1 MMTSLQSAYSA
12 ITAQAGDEANP
23 GPFYEFHKL
32 MGESGAF
39 YVDEDFASFGQ
50 TVEAFNTY
58 HYTIYIPSNEAVREA
73 IAAGLPT
80 MEQAE
85 EFILSQEEN
94 YAFDEDDYRDS
105 IRAIIADF
113 VNYHIQDNSV
123 YVGGGHNVGNYETS
137 TLDEETGTFCRLSV
151 VGTNSDITVTDGA
164 GNVQKVLTE
173 DPKLYN
179 IMTRDYL
186 FDASDLQ
193 QSKLIET
200 SSFAVI
206 HHVKDALYHHKDQV
220 VGYKEKVERLNQQ
233 FSINE

>member
-1 MMTSLQSAYSA
+1 M
-12 ITAQAGDEANP
+12 
-23 GPFYEFHKL
+23 
-32 MGESGAF
+32 
-39 YVDEDFASFGQ
+39 
-50 TVEAFNTY
+50 
-58 HYTIYIPSNEAVREA
+58 REA
-73 IAAGLPT
+73 IDAGLPT

-85 EFILSQEEN
+85 EFILTQEEN

-123 YVGGGHNVGNYETS
+123 YVGGGYNKGNYETS
-137 TLDEETGTFCRLSV
+137 TLDTETGTFCRLSV
-151 VGTNSDITVTDGA
+151 VGTNSDLIVTDGS
-164 GNVQKVLTE
+164 GNEQKVLTE
-173 DPKLYN
+173 NPALYN

-186 FDASDLQ
+186 FDDSDIQ

-206 HHVKDALYHHKDQV
+206 HHVKNALYHHENQV
-220 VGYKEKVERLNQQ
+220 EGYKEKVKRLEEQ